1 MWPQMCTAITTIKG
15 ARMCL
20 NAAKAKVD
28 EFAHHGGLGESEATR
43 LLDQIANAIVDIN
56 GMSPELALPAEQ
68 QANFVPDNWAE
79 TPQAARDVATKMKDD
94 LMKEPKK
101 LKKRSSSIRQ
111 FLAIEAGQRRHR
123 GRDVGAFLRRDRA
136 DARGCGADASA
147 VDALVAQRAAAGRHL
162 PMILPV

>member
-1 MWPQMCTAITTIKG
+1 
-15 ARMCL
+15 MCL

-79 TPQAARDVATKMKDD
+79 TSQAARDVATKMKDD

-101 LKKRSSSIRQ
+101 LKKRSSSIRRRACRAGAFFGHTKQ
-111 FLAIEAGQRRHR
+111 GNVDIEAGETSAPSF
-123 GRDVGAFLRRDRA
+123 GAIEPMPVVVA
-136 DARGCGADASA
+136 QTPAQS
-147 VDALVAQRAAAGRHL
+147 DALVAQRA
-162 PMILPV
+162 

>member
-1 MWPQMCTAITTIKG
+1 MCTAITTIKG

-79 TPQAARDVATKMKDD
+79 TSQAARDVATKMKDD

-111 FLAIEAGQRRHR
+111 FFGHAKHGNVDIEAGETSAPSF
-123 GRDVGAFLRRDRA
+123 GAIEPMPVVVA
-136 DARGCGADASA
+136 QTPAQS
-147 VDALVAQRAAAGRHL
+147 DALVAQRA
-162 PMILPV
+162 